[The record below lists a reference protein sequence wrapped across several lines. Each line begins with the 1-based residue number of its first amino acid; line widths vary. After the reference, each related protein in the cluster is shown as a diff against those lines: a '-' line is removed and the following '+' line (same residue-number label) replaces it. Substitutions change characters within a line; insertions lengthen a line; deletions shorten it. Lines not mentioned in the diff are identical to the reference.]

1 MNNKLLVL
9 SMAAILGLAACG
21 DGDNG
26 TNGNNGND
34 GNNGDNGNDGNNGDN
49 GADGKD
55 WTAVNEW
62 YIDGQRRV
70 TKAADISVNNDAGA
84 AKNVIL
90 FVGDGMG
97 ISTVTAARIL
107 EGQLKGQTGEENS
120 LSFET
125 LPHLGLAKTYNVDG
139 QTPDSAGTMTAMVTG
154 VKTDVGVLS
163 QAEGVTRGNCASTSG
178 QNLVTSLELAAMAG
192 LSTGV
197 VSTARITHATP
208 AATFAHAP
216 ERNWESDADLPA
228 EAVTNGCKDIASQLL
243 DFSYGNGINVVMG
256 GGRRA
261 FIPNTVTDAEG
272 KNGKRL
278 DGRNLTDEWTA
289 KYANSTYVEDRDG
302 FLAIDPATTDHA
314 LGLFNS
320 SHMEYDF
327 DRTVDGVEGEPSL
340 AEMTA
345 KTIDILKKNDKGFIL
360 IIEAGRIDHAHHA
373 GNAARALYDTIALS
387 EAVRVA
393 MEKTSSKDTLLV
405 VTADHSHV
413 FTIAGYPTRGNP
425 ILGLVKGNDA
435 SGLPGVT
442 NSTDSNGLPY
452 TTVGYTNGRGF
463 ANLSTGGD
471 ERYGYPIEAGR
482 VNLNYVDP
490 QSAGFHQE
498 ALIPLSSETHA
509 GEDVGIFASGPGSHL
524 VQGTVEQNHIF
535 HVINHAANLVVKAEA
550 AQ

>member
-1 MNNKLLVL
+1 MNKKLLVL

-21 DGDNG
+21 SDGDNG
-26 TNGNNGND
+26 VNGND
-34 GNNGDNGNDGNNGDN
+34 GNNGSDGSNGS
-49 GADGKD
+49 DGKD

-70 TKAADISVNNDAGA
+70 TKAADTKVNNQAGA
-84 AKNVIL
+84 AKNIIL

-97 ISTVTAARIL
+97 ISTITAARIL
-107 EGQLKGQTGEENS
+107 EGQLKGDTGEENS

-125 LPHLGLAKTYNVDG
+125 LPHVGLAKTYNIDG

-154 VKTDVGVLS
+154 VKTDVGVIS
-163 QAEGVTRGNCASTSG
+163 QAEGVIRGNCGSTSG
-178 QNLVTSLELAAMAG
+178 QHLMTSLELASMAG

-208 AATFAHAP
+208 AATYAHSP

-228 EAVTNGCKDIASQLL
+228 EAITNGCKDIAAQLL
-243 DFSYGNGINVVMG
+243 DYSYGTGINVVMG

-261 FIPNTVTDAEG
+261 FIPNTVIDGEG
-272 KNGKRL
+272 KTGKRK
-278 DGRNLTDEWTA
+278 DARDLTAEWTA
-289 KYANSTYVEDRDG
+289 KYTNAAYVEDRDS
-302 FLAIDPATTDHA
+302 FLALDPTTTDHA

-320 SHMEYDF
+320 SHMEYDY
-327 DRTVDGVEGEPSL
+327 DRTTQGVTGEPSL

-345 KTIDILKKNDKGFIL
+345 KTIDILKKNDKGFVL

-373 GNAARALYDTIALS
+373 GNAARALHDTIALS

-393 MEKTSSKDTLLV
+393 MEKTSSKDTLLM

-425 ILGLVKGNDA
+425 ILGLVKGNDSA
-435 SGLPGVT
+435 GLPIVT

-452 TTVGYTNGRGF
+452 TSVGYTNGRGF
-463 ANLSTGGD
+463 ANLNTGGD
-471 ERYGYPIEAGR
+471 ERYGYPIQTGR
-482 VNLNYVDP
+482 VDLNYVDTLN
-490 QSAGFHQE
+490 AGFHQE
-498 ALIPLSSETHA
+498 ALIPLESETHA

-524 VQGTVEQNHIF
+524 IQGTVEQNHIF
-535 HVINHAANLVVKAEA
+535 HVMNHAANLVVKAQA
-550 AQ
+550 TQ

>member
-1 MNNKLLVL
+1 MNKKLLVL
-9 SMAAILGLAACG
+9 SMAAILGLTACG
-21 DGDNG
+21 SDGDSG
-26 TNGNNGND
+26 ANGND
-34 GNNGDNGNDGNNGDN
+34 GNNGGDGSNGSN
-49 GADGKD
+49 GKD

-70 TKAADISVNNDAGA
+70 TKAADTVVNNQAGA
-84 AKNVIL
+84 AKNIIL

-107 EGQLKGQTGEENS
+107 EGQLKGDTGEENS

-125 LPHLGLAKTYNVDG
+125 LPHIGLAKTYNVDG

-154 VKTDVGVLS
+154 VKTDVGVIS
-163 QAEGVTRGNCASTSG
+163 QAEGVSRGNCASTSG
-178 QNLVTSLELAAMAG
+178 QDLMTSLELASVAG

-208 AATFAHAP
+208 AATYAHSP

-228 EAVTNGCKDIASQLL
+228 EAITNGCKDIAAQLL
-243 DFSYGNGINVVMG
+243 DYSYGSGVNVVMG

-261 FIPNTVTDAEG
+261 FIPDTVTDAEG
-272 KNGKRL
+272 KTGKRK
-278 DGRNLTDEWTA
+278 DGRDLTAEWTA
-289 KYANSTYVEDRDG
+289 KYSNAAYVEDRDS
-302 FLAIDPATTDHA
+302 FLALDPTTTDHA

-320 SHMEYDF
+320 SHMEYDY
-327 DRTVDGVEGEPSL
+327 DRTTEGVTGEPSL

-345 KTIDILKKNDKGFIL
+345 KTIDILKKNDKGFVL

-373 GNAARALYDTIALS
+373 GNAARALHDTIALS

-393 MEKTSSKDTLLV
+393 MEKTSSKDTLLM

-425 ILGLVKGNDA
+425 ILGLVKGNDSA
-435 SGLPGVT
+435 GVPVIT

-463 ANLSTGGD
+463 AELSTGGD
-471 ERYGYPIEAGR
+471 ERYGYPIQAGR
-482 VNLNYVDP
+482 VDLNYVDTLN
-490 QSAGFHQE
+490 AGFHQE
-498 ALIPLSSETHA
+498 ALIPLESETHA
-509 GEDVGIFASGPGSHL
+509 GEDVGIFASGPGAHL
-524 VQGTVEQNHIF
+524 IQGTVEQNHIF
-535 HVINHAANLVVKAEA
+535 HVMNHAANLVVKAQA

>member
-1 MNNKLLVL
+1 MNKKLLVL
-9 SMAAILGLAACG
+9 SMAAILGLTACG
-21 DGDNG
+21 SDGDNG
-26 TNGNNGND
+26 ANGNNGNNGSD
-34 GNNGDNGNDGNNGDN
+34 GSNGSN
-49 GADGKD
+49 GKD

-70 TKAADISVNNDAGA
+70 TKAADTVVNNQAGA
-84 AKNVIL
+84 AKNIIL

-107 EGQLKGQTGEENS
+107 EGQLKGDTGEENS

-125 LPHLGLAKTYNVDG
+125 LPHVGLAKTYNVDG

-154 VKTDVGVLS
+154 VKTDVGVIS
-163 QAEGVTRGNCASTSG
+163 QAEGVSRGNCASTSG
-178 QNLVTSLELAAMAG
+178 QNLMTSLELASVAG

-208 AATFAHAP
+208 AATYAHSP

-228 EAVTNGCKDIASQLL
+228 EAITNGCKDIAAQLL
-243 DFSYGNGINVVMG
+243 DYSYGSGVNVVMG

-261 FIPNTVTDAEG
+261 FIPDTVTDAEG
-272 KNGKRL
+272 KTGKRK
-278 DGRNLTDEWTA
+278 DGRDLTAEWTA
-289 KYANSTYVEDRDG
+289 KYSNAAYVEDRDS
-302 FLAIDPATTDHA
+302 FLALDPTTTDHA

-320 SHMEYDF
+320 SHMEYDY
-327 DRTVDGVEGEPSL
+327 DRTTEGVTGEPSL

-345 KTIDILKKNDKGFIL
+345 KTIDILKKNDKGFVL

-373 GNAARALYDTIALS
+373 GNAARALHDTIALS

-393 MEKTSSKDTLLV
+393 MEKTSSKDTLLM

-425 ILGLVKGNDA
+425 ILGLVKGNDSA
-435 SGLPGVT
+435 GVPVIT

-463 ANLSTGGD
+463 AELSTGGD
-471 ERYGYPIEAGR
+471 ERYGYPIQAGR
-482 VNLNYVDP
+482 VDLNYVDTLN
-490 QSAGFHQE
+490 AGFHQE
-498 ALIPLSSETHA
+498 ALIPLESETHA
-509 GEDVGIFASGPGSHL
+509 GEDVGIFASGPGAHL
-524 VQGTVEQNHIF
+524 IQGTVEQNHIF
-535 HVINHAANLVVKAEA
+535 HVMNHAANLVVKAQA

>member
-1 MNNKLLVL
+1 MNKKLLVL
-9 SMAAILGLAACG
+9 SMAAILGLTACG

-26 TNGNNGND
+26 TNGN
-34 GNNGDNGNDGNNGDN
+34 NGNDGNNGDN

-208 AATFAHAP
+208 AATFAHVP

-228 EAVTNGCKDIASQLL
+228 EAITNGCKDIASQLL

-289 KYANSTYVEDRDG
+289 KYANSTYVEDRNG

-345 KTIDILKKNDKGFIL
+345 KTIDILKKNDKGFVL

-435 SGLPGVT
+435 SGLPSVT

-452 TTVGYTNGRGF
+452 TTVSYTNGRGY

-482 VNLNYVDP
+482 VDLNYVDT

>member
-1 MNNKLLVL
+1 MNKKLLVL
-9 SMAAILGLAACG
+9 SMAAIFGLAACG
-21 DGDNG
+21 GDGDNG
-26 TNGNNGND
+26 SKGNNGN
-34 GNNGDNGNDGNNGDN
+34 
-49 GADGKD
+49 DGKD

-62 YIDGQRRV
+62 YIDGQRQV
-70 TKAADISVNNDAGA
+70 AKTSGTSVNNEAGA
-84 AKNVIL
+84 AKNIIL

-97 ISTVTAARIL
+97 VSTVTAARIL
-107 EGQLKGQTGEENS
+107 DGQLKGQTGEENS

-125 LPHLGLAKTYNVDG
+125 LPHLGLTKTYNVDG

-154 VKTDVGVLS
+154 VKTDVGVIS

-178 QNLVTSLELAAMAG
+178 QNLVTSLELAAIAG

-197 VSTARITHATP
+197 VTTARITHATP
-208 AATFAHAP
+208 AATYAHTP

-228 EAVTNGCKDIASQLL
+228 EAVTHGCKDIASQLI
-243 DFSYGNGINVVMG
+243 DFSYGSGINVVMG

-261 FIPNTVTDAEG
+261 FIPNTLTDAEG

-278 DGRNLTDEWTA
+278 DGRNLTSEWTA
-289 KYANSTYVEDRDG
+289 KYTNSTYVEDRDS

-327 DRTVDGVEGEPSL
+327 DRTLDGVEGEPSL

-345 KTIDILKKNDKGFIL
+345 KTIDILKKNDKGFVL
-360 IIEAGRIDHAHHA
+360 IVEAGRIDHAHHA

-393 MEKTSSKDTLLV
+393 MEKTSSKDTLLM

-425 ILGLVKGNDA
+425 ILGLVKGNDS
-435 SGLPGVT
+435 SGLAGVT
-442 NSTDSNGLPY
+442 HSTDSNGLPY
-452 TTVGYTNGRGF
+452 TTLGYTNGRGY

-482 VNLNYVDP
+482 IDLNYVDT
-490 QSAGFHQE
+490 QNAGFHQE

-509 GEDVGIFASGPGSHL
+509 GEDVAIFASGPGAHL
-524 VQGTVEQNHIF
+524 IQGTVEQNHIF

>member
-1 MNNKLLVL
+1 MNKKFLIV
-9 SMAAILGLAACG
+9 SIAAMLGLAACG
-21 DGDNG
+21 SD
-26 TNGNNGND
+26 
-34 GNNGDNGNDGNNGDN
+34 GDNGNDGNNGSDGSN
-49 GADGKD
+49 GGNGNNGQD
-55 WTAVNEW
+55 WTAVNQW
-62 YIDGQRRV
+62 YVDGQARV
-70 TKAADISVNNDAGA
+70 AKAQELSVNNQAGA
-84 AKNVIL
+84 AKNIIL

-97 ISTVTAARIL
+97 VSTVTAARIL
-107 EGQLKGQTGEENS
+107 AGQLKGQTGEENS

-125 LPHLGLAKTYNVDG
+125 LPYLGLAKTYNVDG

-163 QAEGVTRGNCASTSG
+163 QGEGVSRGNCASTAG

-208 AATFAHAP
+208 AATYAHSP

-228 EAVTNGCKDIASQLL
+228 EAVTNGCKDIASQLI
-243 DFSYGNGINVVMG
+243 DFNFGSGLNVVMG

-261 FIPNTVTDAEG
+261 FIPSTMTDPEG
-272 KNGKRL
+272 KSGKRL
-278 DGRNLTDEWTA
+278 DNRNLTDEWLN
-289 KYANSTYVEDRDG
+289 KYPNAAYVADREA
-302 FLAIDPATTDHA
+302 FLALDPSNTDHA

-320 SHMEYDF
+320 SHMEYDY
-327 DRTVDGVEGEPSL
+327 DRTTAGVTGEPSL

-345 KTIDILKKNDKGFIL
+345 KSIDILKKNDQGFVL

-373 GNAARALYDTIALS
+373 GNAARALHDTIAMS

-393 MEKTSSKDTLLV
+393 MEKTSEKDTLLI

-425 ILGLVKGNDA
+425 ILGLVKGNGADGRP
-435 SGLPGVT
+435 SVT
-442 NSTDSNGLPY
+442 NATDANGLPY
-452 TTVGYTNGRGF
+452 TTVGYANGLGY
-463 ANLSTGGD
+463 ANLATGGD
-471 ERYGYPIEAGR
+471 ERYGYAAAAGR
-482 VNLNYVDP
+482 FDLNYVDT

-498 ALIPLSSETHA
+498 ALVPLGSETHA

-524 VQGTVEQNHIF
+524 IQGTVEQNHIF
-535 HVINHAANLVVKAEA
+535 HVMNHAASLVEKAQS
-550 AQ
+550 AQP

>member
-1 MNNKLLVL
+1 MNKKLLVL
-9 SMAAILGLAACG
+9 SMAATLGLAACG
-21 DGDNG
+21 SDGDNG
-26 TNGNNGND
+26 TNGNNGSDGSN
-34 GNNGDNGNDGNNGDN
+34 GNNGNN
-49 GADGKD
+49 GKD

-70 TKAADISVNNDAGA
+70 TNAADTSVNNQAGA
-84 AKNVIL
+84 AKNIIL

-107 EGQLKGQTGEENS
+107 EGQLKGNTGEENS

-125 LPHLGLAKTYNVDG
+125 LPHVGLAKTYNVDG

-154 VKTDVGVLS
+154 VKTDVGVIS
-163 QAEGVTRGNCASTSG
+163 QAEGVRRGNCASTSG
-178 QNLVTSLELAAMAG
+178 QDLMTSLELASVAG

-208 AATFAHAP
+208 AATFAHSP

-228 EAVTNGCKDIASQLL
+228 EAVTNGCKDIAAQLL
-243 DFSYGNGINVVMG
+243 DYSYGTGVNVVMG

-272 KNGKRL
+272 KTGKRK
-278 DGRNLTDEWTA
+278 DGRDLTAEWTE
-289 KYANSTYVEDRDG
+289 KYNNAAYVEDRDG
-302 FLAIDPATTDHA
+302 FLALDPTTTDHA

-320 SHMEYDF
+320 SHMEYDY
-327 DRTVDGVEGEPSL
+327 DRTTQGVTGEPSL

-345 KTIDILKKNDKGFIL
+345 KSIDILKKNDKGFVL

-373 GNAARALYDTIALS
+373 GNAARALHDTIALS

-393 MEKTSSKDTLLV
+393 MEKTSSKDTLLM

-425 ILGLVKGNDA
+425 ILGLVKGNDSA
-435 SGLPGVT
+435 GVPVVT
-442 NSTDSNGLPY
+442 NSTDTNGLPY

-463 ANLSTGGD
+463 ADLNTGGD
-471 ERYGYPIEAGR
+471 ERYGYPIQTGR
-482 VNLNYVDP
+482 VDLNYVDTLN
-490 QSAGFHQE
+490 AGFHQE
-498 ALIPLSSETHA
+498 ALIPLESETHA

-524 VQGTVEQNHIF
+524 IQGTVEQNHIF
-535 HVINHAANLVVKAEA
+535 HVMNHAANLVVKAQA
-550 AQ
+550 TQ